1 MIYLY
6 RLKDNL
12 YKNINSDSRLVYGRL
27 GRLSRIELSSQIKW
41 SHTLMI
47 WSNWRKEDTR
57 HAKWAESMEGAG
69 IIMSLVEVLRR
80 NTLMS
85 TILSMPSADE
95 KETAA
100 TATAKHMSEQ

>member
-1 MIYLY
+1 
-6 RLKDNL
+6 
-12 YKNINSDSRLVYGRL
+12 
-27 GRLSRIELSSQIKW
+27 
-41 SHTLMI
+41 MI

-57 HAKWAESMEGAG
+57 HAKWAESEKGGGATNG
-69 IIMSLVEVLRR
+69 LVEVLRR